1 MNKRLFSLQPN
12 DSLGR
17 FWLAGLLILGLTLMT
32 WALPAWFT
40 SNEAI
45 AQNVDPKF
53 EAQVLQVL
61 REHPEI
67 ILESVNTYQQKQQ
80 QQRQAEVAAFL
91 QTLKAN
97 PAAAIG
103 QSPLLGAAEP
113 EVFLL
118 EFSDFQCP
126 YCARSREA
134 LEQFIEQ
141 HPEAALVY
149 KQFPLTAIHPQAL
162 PAAKAAWAAAQ
173 QGKFW
178 PYHDG
183 LFQQQD
189 DLGEELYLSLAEEL
203 DLDLEQFNRDRTSK
217 TATLAI
223 QADMEM
229 ASQLE
234 VPGTPFLVMNG
245 NVFQDRIEL
254 SNLESFLAAI
264 QKDDA

>member
-12 DSLGR
+12 DSLGH
-17 FWLAGLLILGLTLMT
+17 FWLTGLLILGLTLIT
-32 WALPAWFT
+32 WAVPAWAAT
-40 SNEAI
+40 PSVN
-45 AQNVDPKF
+45 PKL

-61 REHPEI
+61 REHPEV
-67 ILESVNTYQQKQQ
+67 ILESVNAYQQQQ
-80 QQRQAEVAAFL
+80 QLQRQAEVDAFL
-91 QTLKAN
+91 QTLKAD
-97 PAAAIG
+97 PAGAIG

-113 EVFLL
+113 EVLLL

-134 LEQFIEQ
+134 LEQFIDQ

-149 KQFPLTAIHPQAL
+149 KQFPLTAIHPQAM

-183 LFQQQD
+183 LFEQQD
-189 DLGEELYLSLAEEL
+189 NLGEDLYLALAKEL
-203 DLDLEQFNRDRTSK
+203 DLDVEQFNRDRESE
-217 TATLAI
+217 AARLAI
-223 QADMEM
+223 QDDLVM

-245 NVFQDRIEL
+245 TVFQERIEL
-254 SNLESFLAAI
+254 SNLESFLAKI
-264 QKDDA
+264 QTDDA